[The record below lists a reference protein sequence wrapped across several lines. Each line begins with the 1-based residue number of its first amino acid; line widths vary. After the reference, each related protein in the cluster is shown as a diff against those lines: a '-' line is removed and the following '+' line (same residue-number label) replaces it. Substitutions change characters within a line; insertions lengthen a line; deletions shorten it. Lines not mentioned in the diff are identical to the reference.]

1 MIRSGSTI
9 LVLAPHTDDGEIGC
23 GATLSKLLDLNCK
36 IYYLAF
42 CTCDSN
48 LPDGFPNGTLEAE
61 LREATKVLSI
71 PKENVIVKDFQVR
84 CLSYERQAVLDI
96 LVALNKEISP
106 DVVFAPTL
114 EDLHQDHS
122 TVTQEAIRAFKTK
135 TLLCYEMPWNN
146 FSFEIGINSDKFPEI
161 SGERKFSPM
170 DRSLRRELK
179 SAFGNNN
186 YWFNT
191 SKFKNAVEI
200 KIKSKKEIIEFL
212 VPKEMVSTSSVRLF
226 VLWTTLP
233 SIVLIII
240 ALIFLKNQ
248 TRPLVKLAKA
258 AEKFGKGDYINDFI
272 PSGAQE
278 IRKASYEFDR
288 MAKRI
293 NRHLNQR
300 AEMLSGISHD
310 LRTPLTRL
318 KLQLAM
324 LKQKEISEKMSKD
337 IDEMEKMLND
347 YLQFAKTQ
355 TQESTEK
362 INLNNLLRS
371 ISKGFESNKI
381 SLDEDESKIFLNG
394 RPSALKR
401 SFENVIQNGL
411 TYGSNVKIKVQ
422 KGNKRALVTIEDDGP
437 GIPEDQYKNVF
448 KPFFRLDKSRS
459 LNQSGV
465 GLGLAI
471 VEDIIN
477 SHGGNIQLGKS
488 KYGGLQVKISLPF

>member
-1 MIRSGSTI
+1 MFSGLNSFIKYI
-9 LVLAPHTDDGEIGC
+9 L
-23 GATLSKLLDLNCK
+23 
-36 IYYLAF
+36 
-42 CTCDSN
+42 
-48 LPDGFPNGTLEAE
+48 
-61 LREATKVLSI
+61 
-71 PKENVIVKDFQVR
+71 PKRLFYRALIIV
-84 CLSYERQAVLDI
+84 A
-96 LVALNKEISP
+96 
-106 DVVFAPTL
+106 APTIIL
-114 EDLHQDHS
+114 QIIITIVFYDSIWIKVNKNITRSLVIQLK
-122 TVTQEAIRAFKTK
+122 TIQEVYQNDKKNLDFFTDSYK
-135 TLLCYEMPWNN
+135 NN
-146 FSFEIGINSDKFPEI
+146 FNFEVGIHQEVFPAN

-179 SAFGNNN
+179 SIFGNNN

-191 SKFKNAVEI
+191 SKFKNAVQI
-200 KIKSKKEIIEFL
+200 KIRSGNDVIEFL
-212 VPKEMVSTSSVRLF
+212 VPKNMVSASSVRLF

-233 SIVLIII
+233 SLVLIVI

-248 TRPLVKLAKA
+248 TKPLVKLAKA
-258 AEKFGKGDYINDFI
+258 AERFGKGDYVNNFRA
-272 PSGAQE
+272 SGSQE
-278 IRKASYEFDR
+278 IRKAAFEFDR

-324 LKQKEISEKMSKD
+324 LKQKEVSEKMSKD

-355 TQESTEK
+355 TQENTTK
-362 INLNNLLRS
+362 INLNNLLRH
-371 ISKGFESNKI
+371 IKNDLNNDRLTFSNNDTFI
-381 SLDEDESKIFLNG
+381 ELNG
-394 RPSALKR
+394 RPTALRR
-401 SFENVIQNGL
+401 SFENIIQNGL
-411 TYGSNVKIKVQ
+411 IYGNKVFISIQ
-422 KGNKRALVTIEDDGP
+422 KGNNRAIIIIEDDGP
-437 GIPEDQYKNVF
+437 GIPEDQHKNVF

-477 SHGGNIQLGKS
+477 SHGGIVHLGKS
-488 KYGGLQVKISLPF
+488 KFNGLQVKISLPF

>member
-1 MIRSGSTI
+1 MFYGLNKFIKYILPKRLFYRALIIVAAPTIILQIIITIVFYDSVWIKVNKNTTRS
-9 LVLAPHTDDGEIGC
+9 
-23 GATLSKLLDLNCK
+23 
-36 IYYLAF
+36 
-42 CTCDSN
+42 
-48 LPDGFPNGTLEAE
+48 
-61 LREATKVLSI
+61 
-71 PKENVIVKDFQVR
+71 
-84 CLSYERQAVLDI
+84 
-96 LVALNKEISP
+96 LVAQL
-106 DVVFAPTL
+106 
-114 EDLHQDHS
+114 
-122 TVTQEAIRAFKTK
+122 KTIEEVYK
-135 TLLCYEMPWNN
+135 NDKKNLDFFTDSYKNN
-146 FSFEIGINSDKFPEI
+146 FNFEIGINQEIFPTI

-179 SAFGNNN
+179 SSFGNNN

-200 KIKSKKEIIEFL
+200 KIRSGNDVIEFL
-212 VPKEMVSTSSVRLF
+212 VPKDMVSASSVRLF
-226 VLWTTLP
+226 LLWTTLP

-248 TRPLVKLAKA
+248 TKPLVKLAKA
-258 AEKFGKGDYINDFI
+258 AERFGKGDYVNDFRA
-272 PSGAQE
+272 SGSQE
-278 IRKASYEFDR
+278 IRKAAFEFDR

-324 LKQKEISEKMSKD
+324 LKQKDISDSMSKD

-355 TQESTEK
+355 AQEPSTT
-362 INLNNLLRS
+362 INLNNLFIS
-371 ISKGFESNKI
+371 IKNKI
-381 SLDEDESKIFLNG
+381 NNNNFTFNENKNLIELKG
-394 RPSALKR
+394 RLTALQR
-401 SFENVIQNGL
+401 SFENIILNGL
-411 TYGSNVKIKVQ
+411 TYGKRVDVEIH
-422 KGNKRALVTIEDDGP
+422 KGNRLATILFEDDGP
-437 GIPEDQYKNVF
+437 GIPEEQYKNVF

-459 LNQSGV
+459 LNRSGV

-477 SHGGNIQLGKS
+477 AHGGNIQLGKS
-488 KYGGLQVKISLPF
+488 KKKGLLVKVSLPF

>member
-1 MIRSGSTI
+1 MFSGLNNFIKYI
-9 LVLAPHTDDGEIGC
+9 L
-23 GATLSKLLDLNCK
+23 
-36 IYYLAF
+36 
-42 CTCDSN
+42 
-48 LPDGFPNGTLEAE
+48 
-61 LREATKVLSI
+61 
-71 PKENVIVKDFQVR
+71 PKRLFYRALIIV
-84 CLSYERQAVLDI
+84 A
-96 LVALNKEISP
+96 
-106 DVVFAPTL
+106 APTIIL
-114 EDLHQDHS
+114 QIIITIVFYDSIWIKSNKNITRSL
-122 TVTQEAIRAFKTK
+122 VTQLKTIVEVYK
-135 TLLCYEMPWNN
+135 NDKKNLDFFTDSYKNN
-146 FSFEIGINSDKFPEI
+146 FNFEIGINQEIFPRD

-179 SAFGNNN
+179 SVFGNDN
-186 YWFNT
+186 YWFST

-200 KIKSKKEIIEFL
+200 KIRSGEEVIEFL
-212 VPKEMVSTSSVRLF
+212 VPKEMVSASSVRLF

-233 SIVLIII
+233 SLVLVII

-248 TRPLVKLAKA
+248 TKPLVKLAKA
-258 AEKFGKGDYINDFI
+258 AERFGKGDYVNDFRA
-272 PSGAQE
+272 SGSQE
-278 IRKASYEFDR
+278 IRKAAFEFDR

-324 LKQKEISEKMSKD
+324 LKQKDVSAQMSKD

-355 TQESTEK
+355 TQENTTK
-362 INLNNLLRS
+362 INLNILLNS
-371 ISKGFESNKI
+371 LKDKLNSKKI
-381 SLDEDESKIFLNG
+381 IINNNDLNIELNG
-394 RPSALKR
+394 RPTALMR
-401 SFENVIQNGL
+401 SFENIIQNGL
-411 TYGSNVKIKVQ
+411 TYGNKVDIDVQ
-422 KGNKRALVTIEDDGP
+422 KGSKKVIIIISDDGP

-471 VEDIIN
+471 VEDIVN

-488 KYGGLQVKISLPF
+488 KNNGLLVKISLPF

>member
-1 MIRSGSTI
+1 MFYGLNRLLKII
-9 LVLAPHTDDGEIGC
+9 L
-23 GATLSKLLDLNCK
+23 
-36 IYYLAF
+36 
-42 CTCDSN
+42 
-48 LPDGFPNGTLEAE
+48 
-61 LREATKVLSI
+61 
-71 PKENVIVKDFQVR
+71 PKRLFYRALIIV
-84 CLSYERQAVLDI
+84 A
-96 LVALNKEISP
+96 
-106 DVVFAPTL
+106 APTIIL
-114 EDLHQDHS
+114 QLIITIVFYDSIWIKANKNITRSLVSQLKAI
-122 TVTQEAIRAFKTK
+122 QEVYQNDKKNLDFFTDSYK
-135 TLLCYEMPWNN
+135 NN
-146 FSFEIGINSDKFPEI
+146 FNFEIGISKDIFPSY

-179 SAFGNNN
+179 STFGNNN

-200 KIKSKKEIIEFL
+200 KIRSENETIEFL
-212 VPKEMVSTSSVRLF
+212 VPKEMVSTSSIRLF

-233 SIVLIII
+233 SLLLIII

-258 AEKFGKGDYINDFI
+258 AERFGKGDYVNDFR

-278 IRKASYEFDR
+278 IRKAAYEFDR

-300 AEMLSGISHD
+300 SEMLSGISHD

-324 LKQKEISEKMSKD
+324 IKEEKLSEKMSKD

-355 TQESTEK
+355 SQENTTSVNLKDLFDEIK
-362 INLNNLLRS
+362 SQINNDNLKIVCNSSINLM
-371 ISKGFESNKI
+371 
-381 SLDEDESKIFLNG
+381 G
-394 RPSALKR
+394 RPTSLKR
-401 SFENVIQNGL
+401 SFENIIQNGL
-411 TYGSNVKIKVQ
+411 TYGKKVFVELI
-422 KGNKRALVTIEDDGP
+422 KGNNRAIIIFEDDGP
-437 GIPEDQYKNVF
+437 GIPEDQFKNVL

-459 LNQSGV
+459 LNKSGV
-465 GLGLAI
+465 GLGLAL

-488 KYGGLQVKISLPF
+488 RYNGLQVKVTLPF

>member
-1 MIRSGSTI
+1 MFSGFNNFIKYI
-9 LVLAPHTDDGEIGC
+9 L
-23 GATLSKLLDLNCK
+23 
-36 IYYLAF
+36 
-42 CTCDSN
+42 
-48 LPDGFPNGTLEAE
+48 
-61 LREATKVLSI
+61 
-71 PKENVIVKDFQVR
+71 PKRLFYRALIIV
-84 CLSYERQAVLDI
+84 A
-96 LVALNKEISP
+96 
-106 DVVFAPTL
+106 APTIIL
-114 EDLHQDHS
+114 QIIITIVFYDSIWIKANKNITRSLVNQL
-122 TVTQEAIRAFKTK
+122 KTIEEVYQNDK
-135 TLLCYEMPWNN
+135 KNLDFFTDSYKNN
-146 FSFEIGINSDKFPEI
+146 FNFEIGIKQEAFPNT

-179 SAFGNNN
+179 SVFGTNN

-200 KIKSKKEIIEFL
+200 KIRSGSDVIKFL
-212 VPKEMVSTSSVRLF
+212 VPKEMVSASSVRLF

-233 SIVLIII
+233 SLVLIII

-248 TRPLVKLAKA
+248 TKPMVKLAKA
-258 AEKFGKGDYINDFI
+258 AERFGKGDYVNDFKV
-272 PSGAQE
+272 SGSQE
-278 IRKASYEFDR
+278 IRKAAFEFDR

-324 LKQKEISEKMSKD
+324 LKQKDISEKMSKD

-355 TQESTEK
+355 TQEGTTRV
-362 INLNNLLRS
+362 NLNFLLS
-371 ISKGFESNKI
+371 SLKKDFNNEKLIFENKF
-381 SLDEDESKIFLNG
+381 EDVELQG
-394 RPSALKR
+394 RPTALKR
-401 SFENVIQNGL
+401 SFENIIQNGL
-411 TYGSNVKIKVQ
+411 TYGNKVHIDVQ
-422 KGNKRALVTIEDDGP
+422 KGNKRVLVTVDDDGP

-488 KYGGLQVKISLPF
+488 KYKGLQVKVSLPF

>member
-1 MIRSGSTI
+1 MFFGLNNFIKYILPKRLFYRALIIVAAPTIILQIIITIVFYDSIWIKANKNITRS
-9 LVLAPHTDDGEIGC
+9 
-23 GATLSKLLDLNCK
+23 
-36 IYYLAF
+36 
-42 CTCDSN
+42 
-48 LPDGFPNGTLEAE
+48 
-61 LREATKVLSI
+61 
-71 PKENVIVKDFQVR
+71 
-84 CLSYERQAVLDI
+84 
-96 LVALNKEISP
+96 LVAQL
-106 DVVFAPTL
+106 
-114 EDLHQDHS
+114 
-122 TVTQEAIRAFKTK
+122 KTIEEVYQNDK
-135 TLLCYEMPWNN
+135 KNLDFFTDSYKNN
-146 FSFEIGINSDKFPEI
+146 FSFDISINQDSFPNYT
-161 SGERKFSPM
+161 GERRFSPM

-179 SAFGNNN
+179 STFGNSN

-191 SKFKNAVEI
+191 SNFKNAVEI
-200 KIKSKKEIIEFL
+200 KIRSGNDTIEFL

-233 SIVLIII
+233 SMVLIII

-248 TRPLVKLAKA
+248 TKPLVKLAKA
-258 AEKFGKGDYINDFI
+258 AERFGKGDYVNDFRA
-272 PSGAQE
+272 SGSQE
-278 IRKASYEFDR
+278 IRKAAFEFDR

-318 KLQLAM
+318 KLQLAL
-324 LKQKEISEKMSKD
+324 LKQKDISKKMSKD

-355 TQESTEK
+355 AQEETSE
-362 INLNNLLRS
+362 INLNNLLSS
-371 ISKGFESNKI
+371 IKKNFNDEKINYQESGDIVK
-381 SLDEDESKIFLNG
+381 LKG
-394 RPSALKR
+394 RPTALKR
-401 SFENVIQNGL
+401 LFENVIQNGL
-411 TYGSNVKIKVQ
+411 TYGKKVFIKIQ
-422 KGNKRALVTIEDDGP
+422 KGNNRALIFIDDDGP

-488 KYGGLQVKISLPF
+488 KHNGLKVKISLPF

>member
-1 MIRSGSTI
+1 MFFGLNNFIKYILPKRLFYRALIIVAAPTI
-9 LVLAPHTDDGEIGC
+9 ILQLIITIVF
-23 GATLSKLLDLNCK
+23 
-36 IYYLAF
+36 Y
-42 CTCDSN
+42 DSVWIKSN
-48 LPDGFPNGTLEAE
+48 KNV
-61 LREATKVLSI
+61 TKS
-71 PKENVIVKDFQVR
+71 
-84 CLSYERQAVLDI
+84 
-96 LVALNKEISP
+96 LVAQL
-106 DVVFAPTL
+106 
-114 EDLHQDHS
+114 
-122 TVTQEAIRAFKTK
+122 KTIEEVYK
-135 TLLCYEMPWNN
+135 NDKKNLDFLTDSYKNN
-146 FSFEIGINSDKFPEI
+146 FNFEIGINQEIFPKNT
-161 SGERKFSPM
+161 GERKFSPM

-179 SAFGNNN
+179 SVFGNNN

-200 KIKSKKEIIEFL
+200 KIRSGKDVIEFL
-212 VPKEMVSTSSVRLF
+212 VPKEMVSASSVRLF

-248 TRPLVKLAKA
+248 TKPLVKLAKA
-258 AEKFGKGDYINDFI
+258 AERFGKGDYVNDFRA
-272 PSGAQE
+272 SGSQE
-278 IRKASYEFDR
+278 IRKAAFEFDR

-324 LKQKEISEKMSKD
+324 LNQKDVSNKMSKD

-355 TQESTEK
+355 TQENTTK
-362 INLNNLLRS
+362 INLGILLGSIKDKLNNKNIS
-371 ISKGFESNKI
+371 INQNNVNVE
-381 SLDEDESKIFLNG
+381 LNG
-394 RPSALKR
+394 RPTSLMR
-401 SFENVIQNGL
+401 SFENIIQNGL
-411 TYGSNVKIKVQ
+411 TYGKKVDVEVH
-422 KGNKRALVTIEDDGP
+422 KGNNRAVVIIEDDGP
-437 GIPEDQYKNVF
+437 GIPEEQYKNVF

-471 VEDIIN
+471 VEDIVN

-488 KYGGLQVKISLPF
+488 KYNGLQVKISLPF

>member
-1 MIRSGSTI
+1 MFSGLNKFLKYMLPKRLFYRALIIVAAPTI
-9 LVLAPHTDDGEIGC
+9 LLQLIVTIVF
-23 GATLSKLLDLNCK
+23 
-36 IYYLAF
+36 Y
-42 CTCDSN
+42 DSIWIKAN
-48 LPDGFPNGTLEAE
+48 KNTT
-61 LREATKVLSI
+61 RS
-71 PKENVIVKDFQVR
+71 
-84 CLSYERQAVLDI
+84 
-96 LVALNKEISP
+96 LVAQLKTIQEIYTN
-106 DVVFAPTL
+106 D
-114 EDLHQDHS
+114 
-122 TVTQEAIRAFKTK
+122 KTNLDFFTDSYK
-135 TLLCYEMPWNN
+135 NN
-146 FSFEIGINSDKFPEI
+146 FNFEIGISQEIFPRT
-161 SGERKFSPM
+161 SGERRFSPM

-179 SAFGNNN
+179 SIFGNSN

-200 KIKSKKEIIEFL
+200 KIKSNNDVIEFL

-233 SIVLIII
+233 SILLIII

-248 TRPLVKLAKA
+248 TKPLVKLAKA
-258 AEKFGKGDYINDFI
+258 AERFGKGDYVNDFRA
-272 PSGAQE
+272 SGSLE
-278 IRKASYEFDR
+278 IRKAAFEFDR

-324 LKQKEISEKMSKD
+324 LNQKDLSVKMSRD

-355 TQESTEK
+355 IQENTSKIDLVVLFNSIKNQFNNEK
-362 INLNNLLRS
+362 LT
-371 ISKGFESNKI
+371 ISYENKI
-381 SLDEDESKIFLNG
+381 ELEG
-394 RPSALKR
+394 RPIALKR
-401 SFENVIQNGL
+401 SFENIIQNGL
-411 TYGSNVKIKVQ
+411 KYGNKVFVDIQ
-422 KGNKRALVTIEDDGP
+422 KGNNRALITIEDDGP

-459 LNQSGV
+459 LNQAGV

-471 VEDIIN
+471 VGDIIN

-488 KYGGLQVKISLPF
+488 KLNGLQVKVSLPL

>member
-1 MIRSGSTI
+1 MFSGLNRFLKFILPKRLFYRALIIVAAPTIILQLIITIVFYDSIWIKVNKNIIRS
-9 LVLAPHTDDGEIGC
+9 LVSQLKTVQEVYTNDKKNLDFFTD
-23 GATLSKLLDLNCK
+23 
-36 IYYLAF
+36 
-42 CTCDSN
+42 
-48 LPDGFPNGTLEAE
+48 
-61 LREATKVLSI
+61 
-71 PKENVIVKDFQVR
+71 
-84 CLSYERQAVLDI
+84 SY
-96 LVALNKEISP
+96 K
-106 DVVFAPTL
+106 
-114 EDLHQDHS
+114 
-122 TVTQEAIRAFKTK
+122 
-135 TLLCYEMPWNN
+135 NN
-146 FSFEIGINSDKFPEI
+146 FNFEIGISQDLFPSS

-200 KIKSKKEIIEFL
+200 KIKSNNDVIEFL
-212 VPKEMVSTSSVRLF
+212 IPKEMVSASSVRLF
-226 VLWTTLP
+226 LLWTTLP
-233 SIVLIII
+233 SILLIII

-248 TRPLVKLAKA
+248 TKPLVKLAKA
-258 AEKFGKGDYINDFI
+258 AERFGKGDYVNDFRA
-272 PSGAQE
+272 SGSLE
-278 IRKASYEFDR
+278 IRKAAFEFDR

-324 LKQKEISEKMSKD
+324 LSQKDLSKKMSND
-337 IDEMEKMLND
+337 IDEMEKMLKD

-355 TQESTEK
+355 VKENTSKIDLVVLFNSIKDQINNEK
-362 INLNNLLRS
+362 LI
-371 ISKGFESNKI
+371 ISYKNKI
-381 SLDEDESKIFLNG
+381 ELEG
-394 RPSALKR
+394 RPIALKR
-401 SFENVIQNGL
+401 SFENIIQNGL
-411 TYGSNVKIKVQ
+411 TYGNKVFVDIQ
-422 KGNKRALVTIEDDGP
+422 KGNSRALIIIEDDGP

-459 LNQSGV
+459 LNKAGV

-477 SHGGNIQLGKS
+477 SHGGSIQLGKS
-488 KYGGLQVKISLPF
+488 RLNGLQVKISLPF